1 MTEVFEP
8 LSRTGHNPREVRP
21 VRASD
26 RTLRA
31 LAWGIFAFSVA
42 VAGAGIAIA
51 ARSGP
56 APLPGFLGTSTD
68 RVTALVLELLFPLVG
83 AVIVS
88 HRPRNLVGWLLL
100 IPGALASLANLT
112 LIYAVQ
118 ALVIDPG
125 SLPFGSV
132 AAWGETWFWLTILPL
147 LLVLLLVYP
156 SGGFLSPR
164 WRGLAWGCV
173 LGGIA
178 AGAAVAIIAWPYR
191 GRELLVSRDVLPELQ
206 TARAVTLVFFSLALA
221 AMAFALASLVL
232 RYRKG
237 KREERLQIKW
247 LATAVALLM
256 LDSVLNELFP
266 IEATWRAVLANV
278 VFVTIPI
285 AIGIAVLKYRLYE
298 IEVIINRTLVHVPLL
313 AIIGGLATA
322 MIPLSQRMFMAVT
335 GSTSDAAIVLTT
347 LFVASL
353 VTPVRKRLETAVE
366 GRFKAEPTEAKT
378 RPSGNGPDMLVE
390 REVAAQLRS
399 LADRI
404 VALERRQSGPSRE
417 GP

>member
-1 MTEVFEP
+1 
-8 LSRTGHNPREVRP
+8 VRP

-100 IPGALASLANLT
+100 IPGALASPANLT

-132 AAWGETWFWLTILPL
+132 AAWGGTWFWLTILPL

-178 AGAAVAIIAWPYR
+178 AGAAVAVIAWPYR

-237 KREERLQIKW
+237 RREERLQIKW
-247 LATAVALLM
+247 LAAAVALLM
-256 LDSVLNELFP
+256 LDSVLNQLFP

-298 IEVIINRTLVHVPLL
+298 IEVIINRTLVYVPLL

-322 MIPLSQRMFMAVT
+322 MIPLSQRIFMAVT
-335 GSTSDAAIVLTT
+335 GSTSDTAIVLTT

-353 VTPVRKRLETAVE
+353 VTPVRKRLEAAVE
-366 GRFKAEPTEAKT
+366 GRFKAGPTEAKT
-378 RPSGNGPDMLVE
+378 RPSGNGPADMLVG

-404 VALERRQSGPSRE
+404 EALERRQSGPSRE